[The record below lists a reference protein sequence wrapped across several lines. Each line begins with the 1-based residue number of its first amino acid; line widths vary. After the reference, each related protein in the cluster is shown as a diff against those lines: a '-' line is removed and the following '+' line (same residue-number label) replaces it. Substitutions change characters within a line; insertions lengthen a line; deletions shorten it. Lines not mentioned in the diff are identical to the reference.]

1 MMKKINRSAV
11 FFSLLFLSAS
21 ALRAQTE
28 DVILMQLSQS
38 SQQPSLLNGVELQQ
52 NGTKNE
58 AFIIQATNEGSGGV
72 KAVQAG
78 SDNTIELMQSGNYID
93 IEISQH
99 GNGNVYEAD
108 IEGEGSRIE
117 VSQSGYEN
125 FIFQSL
131 ISNHSDIA
139 IRQNGNQNEV
149 IHTGT
154 PTNSGIQV
162 RQQGTGMKVIIQTN

>member
-1 MMKKINRSAV
+1 MMKKINRAAIL
-11 FFSLLFLSAS
+11 FSLLFLSAS

-38 SQQPSLLNGVELQQ
+38 AQQPAVLNGVELQQ

-58 AFIIQATNEGSGGV
+58 AFIIQAANAGSSGV
-72 KAVQAG
+72 KAVQSG
-78 SDNTIELMQSGNYID
+78 SGNTIELMQSGTYID

-108 IEGEGSRIE
+108 IEGEGSRID

-131 ISNHSDIA
+131 ISNNSDIA

-154 PTNSGIQV
+154 ATNSGIQV
-162 RQQGTGMKVIIQTN
+162 RQQGSGMKVIIQTN